1 MKILIAN
8 VGSSSLKCQLFDMP
22 AETVLAKVHVERIGS
37 AKAPVEWSLGGGPAQ
52 KADVSIPD
60 YAAAMRFVLDTLTGS
75 QAGILPSIADL
86 DAVGFKAGLAKGI
99 TGCHYMEE
107 EILAALDD
115 YNRIVAPLHN
125 KIYVQAIRYFRNLL
139 PHTPFIG
146 LFETF
151 FCQDLPAYEAIY
163 PIPWE
168 WTEKYA
174 IRKTMGHGASHFYL
188 NHRIAEL
195 IRRAREE
202 INVIQMHLG
211 GSSSLAA
218 IQRGVNKGGTVGF
231 TTQCGLPYSNRAS
244 DFDPCLIPFLVSRG
258 EGTMEEVMARLLTGG
273 GLAALSGMGF
283 DMRDLQEAADRGN
296 ERARLTIDFYVNQ
309 IRKYLGIGLVTLGH
323 TDALVFSGGT
333 GEASAYLRGRILE
346 NLEEFGIR
354 LDEGKNNTCFRRE
367 GRISSDDSKIE
378 VWVVPTNEEI
388 VVARECVKLLNQSA
402 QEKE

>member
-8 VGSSSLKCQLFDMP
+8 AGSSSLKCQLFDMP

-37 AKAPVEWSLGGGPAQ
+37 AKAPAEWTLGGGPAQ

-60 YAAAMRFVLDTLTGS
+60 YAAAMRFVLDTLTGC

-139 PHTPFIG
+139 PDTPFIG

-151 FCQDLPAYEAIY
+151 FCQDLPAYEAVY
-163 PIPWE
+163 PIPRE
-168 WTEKYA
+168 WTKKYG

-195 IRRAREE
+195 TRRPREE
-202 INVIQMHLG
+202 INVIQMASGRKLFAG
-211 GSSSLAA
+211 GHPAGRQPGRDRRFYHAVRPALFEPRFGFRSLPDSFSGKP
-218 IQRGVNKGGTVGF
+218 RGRHDG
-231 TTQCGLPYSNRAS
+231 RS
-244 DFDPCLIPFLVSRG
+244 DGP
-258 EGTMEEVMARLLTGG
+258 
-273 GLAALSGMGF
+273 
-283 DMRDLQEAADRGN
+283 AADRG
-296 ERARLTIDFYVNQ
+296 RAVGAVGDGV
-309 IRKYLGIGLVTLGH
+309 
-323 TDALVFSGGT
+323 
-333 GEASAYLRGRILE
+333 
-346 NLEEFGIR
+346 
-354 LDEGKNNTCFRRE
+354 
-367 GRISSDDSKIE
+367 
-378 VWVVPTNEEI
+378 
-388 VVARECVKLLNQSA
+388 
-402 QEKE
+402 